1 VYDHSPDKNQ
11 IRTSRPRKGGS
22 QNLAH
27 LQGNAIQE
35 APTELTT
42 ESAQLS
48 ICHVMPDLVTE
59 SVYILNRSPFP
70 VPKSISLTAIKTRG
84 GVSNTP
90 FGKVTVPL
98 FAKDLG
104 FGPVATV
111 PLVICALSA
120 GYAIQYA
127 VPEYTSC
134 RPRCRC
140 GCRSLLL

>member
-1 VYDHSPDKNQ
+1 
-11 IRTSRPRKGGS
+11 
-22 QNLAH
+22 
-27 LQGNAIQE
+27 
-35 APTELTT
+35 
-42 ESAQLS
+42 
-48 ICHVMPDLVTE
+48 MPDLVTE

-127 VPEYTSC
+127 VPEYNLVSAQVSMWMSK
-134 RPRCRC
+134 PVVVMFEA
-140 GCRSLLL
+140 